1 MMKSKN
7 FLREEKSNNF
17 NKAKTNKEKLSEALR
32 SNLKKRKA
40 FQKKQKGGNN
50 S

>member
-1 MMKSKN
+1 MKSKN

-17 NKAKTNKEKLSEALR
+17 NKAKTNKEKLAEALR
-32 SNLKKRKA
+32 SNLKKRKT
-40 FQKKQKGGNN
+40 FQKKQNEGNN